1 LPLQVA
7 VASPLR
13 SGLQAGR
20 KEGVGVGTGSR
31 LPWPDLPAATS
42 QHPCT
47 ASAGAQRRRSCAG
60 KARRRAGEARRR
72 PDLRGEGDEGGE
84 AGSER
89 KRRGGGQRSR
99 GREGGRELRAGGGG
113 AGVRD
118 ARRLFIRAAIGRGGR

>member
-60 KARRRAGEARRR
+60 KARRGAGEARRR

-99 GREGGRELRAGGGG
+99 GREGGSCERVEAVRE
-113 AGVRD
+113 
-118 ARRLFIRAAIGRGGR
+118 